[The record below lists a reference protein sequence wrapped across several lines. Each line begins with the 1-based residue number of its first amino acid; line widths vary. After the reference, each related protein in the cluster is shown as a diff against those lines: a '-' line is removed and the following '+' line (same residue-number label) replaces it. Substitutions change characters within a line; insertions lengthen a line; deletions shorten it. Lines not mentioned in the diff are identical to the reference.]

1 MNVLVFLSI
10 RALHVAVAATW
21 IGSTLFQSML
31 LMPAVEDAGAAGGRV
46 MDSVHRRG
54 LHIYMM
60 SLGISTVVTGLY
72 LLWRFTGGF
81 DRAVIV
87 THAGIAFATGGAA
100 GVTAGL
106 IGGGVVGRSA
116 AAVIRVMAAAAG
128 LEDGADKRALI
139 SQAVT
144 LKQRIKVGTRFA
156 LAMQGTALVLMAVGH
171 YV

>member
-1 MNVLVFLSI
+1 MNALIFLSV

-21 IGSTLFQSML
+21 IGSTLFNSVL
-31 LMPAVEDAGAAGGRV
+31 LMPAVEDAGPAGGRV
-46 MDSVHRRG
+46 LASVHRRG
-54 LHIYMM
+54 LPIYMM

-100 GVTAGL
+100 GIAAGL

-116 AAVIRVMAAAAG
+116 AAVIRIMTAAGG
-128 LEDGADKRALI
+128 LEDGADKRALV
-139 SQAVT
+139 SHAFT
-144 LKQRIKVGTRFA
+144 LRQRIKVGTRVVIV
-156 LAMQGTALVLMAVGH
+156 MQVAALVLMAVGH